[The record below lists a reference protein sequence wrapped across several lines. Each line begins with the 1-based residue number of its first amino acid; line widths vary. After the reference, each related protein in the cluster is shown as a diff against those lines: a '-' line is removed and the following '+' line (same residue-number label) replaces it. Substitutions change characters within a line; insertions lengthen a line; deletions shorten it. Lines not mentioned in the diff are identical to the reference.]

1 MFDYDMIYKKP
12 ILLVRR
18 MDFRI
23 IIVVMHWI
31 IYSAIIK
38 RKHIRDIR
46 PNAFSFV
53 NILLIFKIF
62 LKQIKLLFIV

>member
-31 IYSAIIK
+31 IWE
-38 RKHIRDIR
+38 
-46 PNAFSFV
+46 
-53 NILLIFKIF
+53 
-62 LKQIKLLFIV
+62 